1 MVAEDVVRGGSQNT
15 ESCVLKVEPGRSSVG
30 FYFGCKRR
38 VKDDSKVFCLSNRK
52 DGIASK

>member
-1 MVAEDVVRGGSQNT
+1 MVAEDLVRGGSQNT
-15 ESCVLKVEPGRSSVG
+15 ESCVLKVEPGTSSVG